1 MHSNGTLP
9 LDVPLDT
16 PLDARCGYAL
26 NLASCTY
33 VWNLNDPLILQL
45 VKELTTESAW
55 HMNRLI
61 SQSYIDVTSVLEHM
75 KTIAEDILTT

>member
-1 MHSNGTLP
+1 M
-9 LDVPLDT
+9 
-16 PLDARCGYAL
+16 
-26 NLASCTY
+26 
-33 VWNLNDPLILQL
+33 NDPFILQL